1 MPQRFSAH
9 SGDTGLPDDGGR
21 QSAYTQGQR
30 STGAKGLSL
39 HTVEILHG
47 FQKLQVHAGEVFDD
61 QIHARSEEHVRR
73 LLALALVTVVL
84 WLAILIVLMNRV

>member
-1 MPQRFSAH
+1 MPHRSSAH
-9 SGDTGLPDDGGR
+9 SGRSSLPDDGDR
-21 QSAYTQGQR
+21 QSAYSQGQR

-47 FQKLQVHAGEVFDD
+47 FQQLQVHAGEVFDD
-61 QIHARSEEHVRR
+61 QLHARSQEHVRR

-84 WLAILIVLMNRV
+84 WLAILILLMERL